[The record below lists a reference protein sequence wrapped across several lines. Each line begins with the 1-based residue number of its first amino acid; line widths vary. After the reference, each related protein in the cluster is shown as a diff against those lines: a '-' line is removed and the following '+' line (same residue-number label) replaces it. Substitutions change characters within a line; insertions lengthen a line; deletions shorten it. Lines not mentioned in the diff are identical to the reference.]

1 MAFTGFN
8 LSNASSIYYG
18 STPVREVWKGS
29 TKIWPNAQP
38 LVGTPTI
45 TSIDS
50 GYWGL
55 GSPDDTGYMA
65 NVNFNT
71 VQGAISYTCHFGNK
85 EITVS
90 KEFVDEVGFG
100 STGDFFT
107 YPYSGGQ
114 TVNVYMTATNGVD
127 TVTSSTVSHT
137 ITADGPTY
145 ALINLQV
152 IKSTGVIT
160 WISTDALDEDVQV
173 SLYISPIRYKDENG
187 NYQVYKNVNDL
198 NPLTINMDRGL
209 QSGYV
214 ANMHSLLADYSY
226 VYSDFESYPYGQVD
240 SDGTLFCST
249 YSNAS
254 GGSKW
259 YHYADSG
266 QVVELVND
274 MAFEYLDQY

>member
-29 TKIWPNAQP
+29 TKIWPLTPP
-38 LVGTPTI
+38 LVGVPTI
-45 TSIDS
+45 TNISS
-50 GYWGL
+50 GFWGT
-55 GSPDDTGYMA
+55 GYPDDTGYMA
-65 NVNFNT
+65 NVSFNT

-85 EITVS
+85 EITLS
-90 KEFVDEVGFG
+90 VDETGG

-107 YPYSGGQ
+107 YPHTGGE

-137 ITADGPTY
+137 IIADGPTNY
-145 ALINLQV
+145 ALINLQ
-152 IKSTGVIT
+152 IFKSGAII
-160 WISTDALDEDVQV
+160 WISTDALDEDAQV
-173 SLYISPIRYKDENG
+173 SLYISPIRYKDEHG
-187 NYQVYKNVNDL
+187 NYQVYKSIHDG
-198 NPLTINMDRGL
+198 PLTLNMTRGL
-209 QSGYV
+209 QSGSV
-214 ANMHSLLADYSY
+214 ANMHDILADFSY
-226 VYSDFESYPYGQVD
+226 VFSDFESYPYGQVD
-240 SDGTLFCST
+240 SGGTIFCST
-249 YSNAS
+249 YSNGD

-274 MAFEYLDQY
+274 MAFEYLYQY